1 MFSFRL
7 RQLREE
13 AGWTQEELALKLNLT
28 QSTIAYY
35 ENDRKKPTL
44 ENAKI
49 IAKLFNISLDYLIGF
64 SDTQNA
70 ETLYEEKKAYSV
82 SDRLFKDIEELST
95 RSKKDLENYLQLLKL
110 RDKQNK
116 NNSINNS

>member
-64 SDTQNA
+64 SDKQNSG
-70 ETLYEEKKAYSV
+70 TLYEEKKAYSV
-82 SDRLFKDIEELST
+82 SDRLFKDIEELSS

-110 RDKQNK
+110 RDKQYKSNAINK
-116 NNSINNS
+116 D

>member
-7 RQLREE
+7 KQLREE

-44 ENAKI
+44 ENAK
-49 IAKLFNISLDYLIGF
+49 
-64 SDTQNA
+64 
-70 ETLYEEKKAYSV
+70 
-82 SDRLFKDIEELST
+82 
-95 RSKKDLENYLQLLKL
+95 
-110 RDKQNK
+110 
-116 NNSINNS
+116 NNSEVI

>member
-64 SDTQNA
+64 SDKQNSG
-70 ETLYEEKKAYSV
+70 TLYEEKKAYSV
-82 SDRLFKDIEELST
+82 SDRLFKDIEELSS

>member
-64 SDTQNA
+64 SDKQNSG
-70 ETLYEEKKAYSV
+70 TLYEEKKAYSV

-110 RDKQNK
+110 RDKQYKSNAINK
-116 NNSINNS
+116 D

>member
-110 RDKQNK
+110 RDKQYKSNAINK
-116 NNSINNS
+116 D